1 MFCKNCG
8 SEISDKAVV
17 CIKCG
22 VPVTPIYC
30 ESQNQ
35 VSNERI
41 IVLLLCF
48 FLGGLGVHRF
58 YTKNIGIAISQLLL
72 GILSC
77 GLISWIWAIVDFVI
91 LLSGNYKTGDGRV
104 LR

>member
-22 VPVTPIYC
+22 VPVTPICC